1 MVSEAGHNLPSPYVG
16 VFPRLV
22 GQCIS
27 VTYPRTTW
35 PETHMPRGLMRPG
48 DQARSSPS
56 RSSWFRIQNFSPWW
70 LMRLHPAVNPF
81 AHCPLE
87 RWVWLLLA
95 RNLAGFLGHSTSC
108 SSLEK
113 KFDRFCQSWGERIV
127 WWFFWC
133 HIDDNTQK
141 IHCMRKRHR
150 ATDKLGRVLETK
162 GQRSN
167 SLLMGY

>member
-1 MVSEAGHNLPSPYVG
+1 MHFGDISSDHVTRNAYAARNNEAWGPGKVITIK
-16 VFPRLV
+16 VV
-22 GQCIS
+22 MIQ
-27 VTYPRTTW
+27 
-35 PETHMPRGLMRPG
+35 ETKLQP
-48 DQARSSPS
+48 
-56 RSSWFRIQNFSPWW
+56 FTWW

-81 AHCPLE
+81 AQCPWE

-95 RNLAGFLGHSTSC
+95 RKLAGFLGHSTSC

-127 WWFFWC
+127 RWFFWC